1 VLSTVAV
8 ARTENVLGG
17 DRAADTALAM
27 TEGFQT
33 AFLVA
38 FGIAVLGA
46 LLALVL
52 FQGGG
57 KTEAAVIE
65 AARRAAPCP
74 PTRAGGLPAL
84 EVERGIP
91 G

>member
-8 ARTENVLGG
+8 ARTEDVLAGG
-17 DRAADTALAM
+17 GPSADPSLAM
-27 TEGFQT
+27 TEGYQT

-52 FQGGG
+52 FQRRDM
-57 KTEAAVIE
+57 TEDAAIE
-65 AARRAAPCP
+65 AVRRAAPCP
-74 PTRAGGLPAL
+74 PTRASGVPEV
-84 EVERGIP
+84 EVERGS
-91 G
+91 